1 MVALANNRSTPTKAG
16 ELYSLG
22 VGATQKIFQG
32 AIVCRNATGFAV
44 KGATATTL
52 KALGRAEALA
62 DNTSGADGAITVAYR
77 SGCFKFANSAAG
89 DLIANADVGNDCFIV
104 DDQTVAKTNGGATRS
119 IAGKIDSVDADGGV
133 WVWIGVQY
141 Q

>member
-1 MVALANNRSTPTKAG
+1 MVALTQNRPTAVKQG

-22 VGATQKIFQG
+22 VAATQKIFQG
-32 AIVCRNATGFAV
+32 AIVCRNAAGFAV

-52 KALGRAEALA
+52 KALGRAESLA
-62 DNTSGADGAITVAYR
+62 DNSAGADGAIAVPYR

-104 DDQTVAKTNGGATRS
+104 DDQTVAKTNGGTTRS
-119 IAGKIDSVDADGGV
+119 IAGKVDSVDADGGV

>member
-1 MVALANNRSTPTKAG
+1 MTVLAAARSTPVKAG

-22 VGATQKIFQG
+22 VAASQKIYQG
-32 AIVCRNATGFAV
+32 AIVCRDAAGFAV

-62 DNTSGADGAITVAYR
+62 DNTSGSNDAITVPYR
-77 SGCFKFANSAAG
+77 SGCFKYANSAAG
-89 DLIANADVGNDCFIV
+89 DLIGRADIGNDCFIA

-119 IAGKIDSVDADGGV
+119 VAGKIDSIDADGGV

-141 Q
+141 